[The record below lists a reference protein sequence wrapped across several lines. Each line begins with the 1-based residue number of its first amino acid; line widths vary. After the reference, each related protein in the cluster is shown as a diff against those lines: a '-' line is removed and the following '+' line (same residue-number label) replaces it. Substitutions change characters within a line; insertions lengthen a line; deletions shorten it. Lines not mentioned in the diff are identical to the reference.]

1 MGSGIMGGG
10 SEGEKEG
17 ERHVALSLKPP
28 LSPLRVRA
36 SRHGNLHVEVS
47 RLGNT
52 ITTLHDPSPLYSPCA
67 SPFAPDL
74 SVPEEALLWVDEVG
88 LKEKEKVPAL
98 LHDHYLRRHSMRRR
112 GQCAAIVVG
121 HYCHDRLTLHG
132 GRVVESLG
140 GSVSY
145 ITNVFQALGMEC
157 EVAAKVGPNFLYSSQ
172 ITHPPKEIPDQLT
185 TEFFA
190 DFTLGEERVL
200 TAGHIC
206 EPIQPEDIPEV
217 EFELG
222 LAVGIAGEVLPE
234 TVKRMVEVSRYV
246 VVDVQALIRTI
257 DPETGLVG
265 LRKLEETP
273 FYDLL
278 HGISFLKAAR
288 NEACYLDLETVRQ
301 KTVVIVTEGK
311 HGSRVYSKDREYRVP
326 AFPATEVDPT
336 GAGDSFLAGFSAGL
350 YQGLP
355 VEQAVLM
362 GNYFG
367 GLAVGQVGVP
377 HFTENQLQNLKECH
391 EGFQVEELPFQSH
404 AADAGQSQGILC
416 SSQ

>member
-1 MGSGIMGGG
+1 M
-10 SEGEKEG
+10 
-17 ERHVALSLKPP
+17 
-28 LSPLRVRA
+28 
-36 SRHGNLHVEVS
+36 
-47 RLGNT
+47 
-52 ITTLHDPSPLYSPCA
+52 
-67 SPFAPDL
+67 
-74 SVPEEALLWVDEVG
+74 
-88 LKEKEKVPAL
+88 
-98 LHDHYLRRHSMRRR
+98 
-112 GQCAAIVVG
+112 
-121 HYCHDRLTLHG
+121 
-132 GRVVESLG
+132 
-140 GSVSY
+140 
-145 ITNVFQALGMEC
+145 
-157 EVAAKVGPNFLYSSQ
+157 
-172 ITHPPKEIPDQLT
+172 
-185 TEFFA
+185 
-190 DFTLGEERVL
+190 
-200 TAGHIC
+200 
-206 EPIQPEDIPEV
+206 
-217 EFELG
+217 
-222 LAVGIAGEVLPE
+222 
-234 TVKRMVEVSRYV
+234 
-246 VVDVQALIRTI
+246 QALIRTI

-377 HFTENQLQNLKECH
+377 HFTENQLQVLTFHPACLFLVVLWSSNLLEDTLHWDNGRIWLLYSIFTCISTR
-391 EGFQVEELPFQSH
+391 G
-404 AADAGQSQGILC
+404 
-416 SSQ
+416 